1 MLWLLS
7 KHVFYRYDLVFYLF
21 ALLPNQISTNSV
33 SKAQHKRSSDIER
46 LSTSSSIEQSK
57 AASSMSI
64 NPNLM
69 TSLSAWEEFILT
81 KPPIYAAGNDDDD
94 DADDYADDDNVSAA
108 WERTSL
114 RWLIISLA
122 AKKFQVTFTTMGIK
136 SSSSLSN
143 LGVESHNPLER
154 CNKPN
159 IFWPS

>member
-1 MLWLLS
+1 MFWLLS

-33 SKAQHKRSSDIER
+33 SKAEHKRSSDIER

-81 KPPIYAAGNDDDD
+81 KPPIYAAGDD
-94 DADDYADDDNVSAA
+94 DADAGTDADDDNVSAA

-114 RWLIISLA
+114 RWLIII
-122 AKKFQVTFTTMGIK
+122 TG
-136 SSSSLSN
+136 
-143 LGVESHNPLER
+143 
-154 CNKPN
+154 C
-159 IFWPS
+159 

>member
-1 MLWLLS
+1 MFWLLS
-7 KHVFYRYDLVFYLF
+7 NHVFYRYDLVFYLF

-33 SKAQHKRSSDIER
+33 SKAEHKRSSDIER

-69 TSLSAWEEFILT
+69 TSFSAWEEFILT
-81 KPPIYAAGNDDDD
+81 KPPIYAAGDD
-94 DADDYADDDNVSAA
+94 DADAGTDADNDNVSAA

-114 RWLIISLA
+114 RWLIITLV
-122 AKKFQVTFTTMGIK
+122 AKKFLVTFTTMGIK

-143 LGVESHNPLER
+143 LRVVSHNLM
-154 CNKPN
+154 
-159 IFWPS
+159 